1 MKARDELEP
10 SPLSSRKPKIVLKI
24 APDLD
29 ELQLNEMATVIRSSN
44 IDGVI
49 VSNTTVQRPKSLIN
63 GALLAML
70 IFSGHS
76 LVEVR

>member
-10 SPLSSRKPKIVLKI
+10 SPLSFRKPKIVLKI

-44 IDGVI
+44 LDGVI

-70 IFSGHS
+70 TFSGHS
-76 LVEVR
+76 

>member
-1 MKARDELEP
+1 VKARDELEP
-10 SPLSSRKPKIVLKI
+10 SPLSFRKPKIVLKI

-44 IDGVI
+44 LDGVI

-76 LVEVR
+76 